1 MARIMVVD
9 DEEKLL
15 ESLGRILTNEGY
27 EVKLVSS
34 GEKALSLLVEFMPD
48 VILLDVRMPE
58 MDGLEVC
65 RRIRNDKGDNIKSIP
80 IIMITGYFYE
90 KEEIEKFDAD
100 DCIEKPMEKEEILA
114 RIKCALKIGKLVD
127 KSERAKAYL
136 EELKKIRNK
145 SL

>member
-1 MARIMVVD
+1 MARVMVVD

-15 ESLGRILTNEGY
+15 ESLGRMLTGEGY

-34 GEKALSLLVEFMPD
+34 GEKALSSLLGFMPD

-65 RRIRNDKGDNIKSIP
+65 RRIRAEKNENIKSIP

-90 KEEIEKFDAD
+90 KEEIAKFEAD
-100 DCIEKPMEKEEILA
+100 DCIEKPMERDEILA
-114 RIKCALKIGKLVD
+114 RVKCALKIGKLVD

-136 EELKKIRNK
+136 EELKKIGK
-145 SL
+145 